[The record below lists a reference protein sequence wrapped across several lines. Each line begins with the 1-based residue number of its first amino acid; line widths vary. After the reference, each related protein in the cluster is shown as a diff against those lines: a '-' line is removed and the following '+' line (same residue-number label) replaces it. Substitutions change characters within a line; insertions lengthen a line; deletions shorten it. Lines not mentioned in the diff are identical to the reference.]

1 MRQYKRKSTCAGDTS
16 GKEGALRDSSVD
28 VKRQCVV
35 SAVVSVVVLDVVS
48 GVVVVGVSV
57 VVSAGVALV
66 STAMTGT
73 EEATRMVRVM

>member
-1 MRQYKRKSTCAGDTS
+1 M
-16 GKEGALRDSSVD
+16 
-28 VKRQCVV
+28 V

-73 EEATRMVRVM
+73 ETASEQQVHTVRRVGELREARERCAVVHEVVAMGKEEA

>member
-1 MRQYKRKSTCAGDTS
+1 M
-16 GKEGALRDSSVD
+16 
-28 VKRQCVV
+28 V

-48 GVVVVGVSV
+48 GVVVVGVSVVVSGGV